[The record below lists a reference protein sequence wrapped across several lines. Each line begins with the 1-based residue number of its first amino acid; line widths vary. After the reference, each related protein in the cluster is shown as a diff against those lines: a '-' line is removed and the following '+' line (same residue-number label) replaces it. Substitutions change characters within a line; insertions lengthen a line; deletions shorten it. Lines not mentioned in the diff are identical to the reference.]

1 MIVITSEVWEPTV
14 ARGNGTVACDVRLE
28 RKLACGLRLALT

>member
-14 ARGNGTVACDVRLE
+14 ARGNVACDVRLE
-28 RKLACGLRLALT
+28 RKRACGLRLALT